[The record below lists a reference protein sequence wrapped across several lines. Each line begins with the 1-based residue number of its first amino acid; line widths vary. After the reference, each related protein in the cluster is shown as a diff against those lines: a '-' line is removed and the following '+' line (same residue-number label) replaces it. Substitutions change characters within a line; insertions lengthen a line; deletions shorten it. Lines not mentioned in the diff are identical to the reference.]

1 MDEKL
6 LARSKSLASRGYS
19 ITIQIDHTTDGE
31 DIYFAQCEELDGC
44 MAQGKTPE
52 KAIQNMIVAIEDFIY
67 FLLEDEMPVPK
78 PSQFQ
83 TMGIEGS
90 VNREVNVFE
99 ANSGFETKKTKRYDQ
114 FLTRN
119 DQSELTSSFVKAY
132 ET

>member
-19 ITIQIDHTTDGE
+19 ITIQIDHTTNGE

-44 MAQGKTPE
+44 MAQGETPE
-52 KAIQNMIVAIEDFIY
+52 KAIQNMNIAIEDFIY

-90 VNREVNVFE
+90 VSKEVNVFE
-99 ANSGFETKKTKRYDQ
+99 ANSGFNTIRNKRYERFINCLNQ
-114 FLTRN
+114 K
-119 DQSELTSSFVKAY
+119 ELHSSFVTAY